1 MMCMVTVDLGC
12 RPLTSWGR
20 WGRCRGEG
28 EEGSNH
34 LCGRGRGGANVHR
47 EAWVVC
53 IELKCLLGQFFVVLI
68 RLLWWTSFCSSLA
81 MYV

>member
-1 MMCMVTVDLGC
+1 MMCMVTVDLVC

-34 LCGRGRGGANVHR
+34 LCGRGGAGQRASRGLGGVHR
-47 EAWVVC
+47 VD
-53 IELKCLLGQFFVVLI
+53 VLI
-68 RLLWWTSFCSSLA
+68 RAVFFSFD
-81 MYV
+81 